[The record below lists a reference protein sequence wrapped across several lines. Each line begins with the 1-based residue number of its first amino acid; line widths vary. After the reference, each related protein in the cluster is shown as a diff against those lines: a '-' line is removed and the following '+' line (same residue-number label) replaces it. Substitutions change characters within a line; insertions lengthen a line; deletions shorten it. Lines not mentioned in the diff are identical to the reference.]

1 MTYVHVTINGF
12 RCKRVNALPLRI
24 QLLATAVQ
32 MWNSSSPL
40 QNIWN
45 QKKLLYIQC
54 IIFSPDWNLI
64 MDLSI
69 NQHQC
74 RQCASY
80 MQLSQFKILTVCSI
94 YCFIWDIWNTL
105 SNILACKEHLACME
119 HTKCH
124 ILLTCSSGKREK
136 WPTFD
141 KNSSY
146 QPDIWKTKTNSST

>member
-1 MTYVHVTINGF
+1 MGSDVKELY
-12 RCKRVNALPLRI
+12 ALPLRI

-69 NQHQC
+69 NINADNVQVTC
-74 RQCASY
+74 SFPNLKYWLYVKSRYLYNLLFYLRY
-80 MQLSQFKILTVCSI
+80 MKYII
-94 YCFIWDIWNTL
+94 